1 MFKYSIALKNFG
13 DEAYGIANLELC
25 DGVFGKPLYLLSG
38 EETEE
43 IRNALIAKRQRIV
56 LYSVDMPLQN
66 TGDYVAFFRRA
77 HLLGI
82 ENVKL
87 TTPFTGADKES
98 LDAVIDMARGMGI
111 RLLFEPTKENG
122 MTFDSYREL
131 RTPATGLFL
140 NPMEF
145 VRQDRMPFRG
155 NFYKAKVKDD
165 VRFVRMVD
173 GIMGTDTVVPLE
185 EGNSEVKECLSVLL
199 ARSFDGYVS
208 IGTEYAAD
216 MEDHFARLAR
226 MLMHI

>member
-1 MFKYSIALKNFG
+1 MFKYSIAIENIN
-13 DEAYGIANLELC
+13 DETYGIDNLELC
-25 DGVFGKPLYLLSG
+25 DGVFGKPLYLLNG

-43 IRNALIAKRQRIV
+43 IRNLLITKRQRIV
-56 LYSVDMPLQN
+56 LYTVDMPLS
-66 TGDYVAFFRRA
+66 GLSDFAAFFRRA
-77 HLLGI
+77 HLLDI
-82 ENVKL
+82 ENIKL
-87 TTPFTGADKES
+87 ITPFTAADKEN
-98 LDAVIDMARGMGI
+98 LDAVADMARGMGM

-122 MTFDSYREL
+122 MTFDSYREICS
-131 RTPATGLFL
+131 PYTGLYL

-165 VRFVRMVD
+165 VRFVRMID

-199 ARSFDGYVS
+199 ARGYDGYVS
-208 IGTEYAAD
+208 IGKDYAD
-216 MEDHFARLAR
+216 MEDHFARLAK

>member
-1 MFKYSIALKNFG
+1 MFKYSIAIQNIN
-13 DEAYGIANLELC
+13 DETYGIDNLELC
-25 DGVFGKPLYLLSG
+25 DGIFGKPLYLQNG

-43 IRNALIAKRQRIV
+43 IRNLLITKRQRIV
-56 LYSVDMPLQN
+56 LYSTDMPLSSLS
-66 TGDYVAFFRRA
+66 DFAAFFRRA
-77 HLLGI
+77 HLLDI
-82 ENVKL
+82 ENIKL
-87 TTPFTGADKES
+87 VTPFTAADAEN
-98 LDAVIDMARGMGI
+98 LAAVIDMARGMGI

-122 MTFDSYREL
+122 MTFDSYREI
-131 RTPATGLFL
+131 RTPDTGLFL

-145 VRQDRMPFRG
+145 VRQGKMPFRG

-199 ARSFDGYVS
+199 ARSYDGYVS
-208 IGTEYAAD
+208 IGREYAD
-216 MEDHFARLAR
+216 MENHFARLAR